1 MLKCAGFGYIF
12 SQRENPPAPEEAQAD
27 MEQPS
32 PFRMEAAGS
41 LTPELEG
48 APAAAP
54 TGREQKR
61 KGVKGR
67 MKPVKGRK
75 GPLFWVKKRRAAAM
89 NDTRFTQRAQEA
101 LRQAQQSAAQ
111 LGHGYVGSEHLLLAW
126 REKGAAWPPGSC
138 ARPAWSTTPCGRR

>member
-1 MLKCAGFGYIF
+1 
-12 SQRENPPAPEEAQAD
+12 
-27 MEQPS
+27 
-32 PFRMEAAGS
+32 
-41 LTPELEG
+41 
-48 APAAAP
+48 
-54 TGREQKR
+54 
-61 KGVKGR
+61 

-111 LGHGYVGSEHLLLAW
+111 LGTGMWAARHCGGAGGVEGAPPCWATYLWAGCFCWWAGGVM
-126 REKGAAWPPGSC
+126 GAAWPPGSC